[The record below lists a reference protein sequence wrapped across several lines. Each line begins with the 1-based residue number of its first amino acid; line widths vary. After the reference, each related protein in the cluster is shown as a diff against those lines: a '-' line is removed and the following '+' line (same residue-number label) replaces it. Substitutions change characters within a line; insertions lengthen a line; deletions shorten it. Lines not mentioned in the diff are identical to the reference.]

1 MYDPSDKRSR
11 ALLLFALMIGEIT
24 GSFETGMMFAA
35 LPTMNKVYSDPVGVA
50 WLITAFLLVGA
61 ASAAV
66 CGRLGD
72 MFGRSRVLL
81 LVLVMAALGSAMS
94 ALAPSLTWV
103 IVGRAMQGLSQATFP
118 LAAGIV
124 RENFPESKV
133 PIGISY
139 ILATATI
146 SAGMGVW
153 LGGLVVDHAPWQ
165 WLFYLSGAMGV
176 VSIILMILFVPASQ
190 RGSRQPDI
198 DIFGG
203 MLFVPAIA
211 MMLLAITRGKSW
223 GWTSPLLLGLLA
235 GGLTLLA
242 VWWRY
247 EWNHRNPLINV
258 RLLADRKLAL
268 TNVSMFLF
276 GLGSS
281 QMMLML
287 VMLLQQPVWT
297 GVGLGLS
304 ASIAGFTKL
313 PSNLTSAVTG
323 PLGGHFAARRGA
335 RPVLILGCVV
345 YALTWLA
352 LTLNHDAYWIILGI
366 VVVWGTAGGLCW
378 PALNNLVVEAVP
390 KGRTS
395 EALGVLVVVRATAT
409 AVGNQ
414 LIVTLLA
421 TATMSDPAHGPGVY
435 PTPGAYA
442 LTLGAIT
449 LVAVLA
455 IFVSIVIPKGRNV
468 TSDSSAAA
476 IDAH

>member
-1 MYDPSDKRSR
+1 MIRRSETTSR
-11 ALLLFALMIGEIT
+11 ALLLLALMIGEIT

-35 LPTMNKVYSDPVGVA
+35 LPTMNKVYSDPAGVG

-72 MFGRSRVLL
+72 MFGRSRILL
-81 LVLVMAALGSAMS
+81 LVLCLAALGSVIS
-94 ALAPSLTWV
+94 ALAPSLEWV
-103 IVGRAMQGLSQATFP
+103 IAGRALQGLSQATFP

-124 RENFPESKV
+124 RENLPETKV

-146 SAGMGVW
+146 SAGLGVW

-165 WLFYLSGAMGV
+165 SLFYLSGAMGAVSAILV
-176 VSIILMILFVPASQ
+176 VFFVPASP
-190 RGSRQPDI
+190 RGIRQPDI

-211 MMLLAITRGKSW
+211 MVLLAITRGKSW
-223 GWTSPLLLGLLA
+223 GWTSPVVLGLLF
-235 GGLTLLA
+235 GGVVLIA
-242 VWWRY
+242 IWWRY

-258 RLLADRKLAL
+258 RLLVDRKLAL
-268 TNVSMFLF
+268 TNLSMFLF

-281 QMMLML
+281 QMMLVL
-287 VMLLQQPVWT
+287 VLLLQQPVWT

-313 PSNLTSAVTG
+313 PSNLTSAITG
-323 PLGGHFAARRGA
+323 PMGGHFAARRGA
-335 RPVLILGCVV
+335 RPVLILGCII
-345 YALTWLA
+345 YALTWFALA
-352 LTLNHDAYWIILGI
+352 FSHDNYWVILGI
-366 VVVWGTAGGLCW
+366 VIVWGTAGGLCM
-378 PALNNLVVEAVP
+378 PGLNNLVVEAVP

-395 EALGVLVVVRATAT
+395 EAIGVLVVVRTTAT
-409 AVGNQ
+409 GIGNQ

-421 TATMSDPAHGPGVY
+421 TATLSDPSRGPGVY
-435 PTPGAYA
+435 PTPGAYD

-449 LVAVLA
+449 LVAMTA
-455 IFVSIVIPKGRNV
+455 ILVAMVIPKGRHGASEPGRPS
-468 TSDSSAAA
+468 TAL
-476 IDAH
+476 H